1 MKGYMTMEIS
11 VLIPRLTLICV
22 GLYLIVYRVFIRYN
36 AENITLKVVETQ
48 KAWQSPVS
56 WGFYRYFV
64 TYEYDGCMYQ
74 QKSIEFGFFWHSFQK
89 KVYYNLAGKRS
100 GTGKI
105 SCNGIWDMDKIAL
118 ALIVVGVGS
127 FFNRRF

>member
-1 MKGYMTMEIS
+1 MSMMAVCIS
-11 VLIPRLTLICV
+11 
-22 GLYLIVYRVFIRYN
+22 
-36 AENITLKVVETQ
+36 K
-48 KAWQSPVS
+48 KALNLVS
-56 WGFYRYFV
+56 
-64 TYEYDGCMYQ
+64 
-74 QKSIEFGFFWHSFQK
+74 FGILSRK

-100 GTGKI
+100 STGKI